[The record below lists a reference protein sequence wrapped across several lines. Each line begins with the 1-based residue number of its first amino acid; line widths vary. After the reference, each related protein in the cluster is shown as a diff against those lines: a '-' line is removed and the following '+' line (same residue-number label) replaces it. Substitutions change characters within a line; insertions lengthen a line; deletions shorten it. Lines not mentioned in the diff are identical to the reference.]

1 MQMDKLLLVTH
12 QISETS
18 YGTVQDSNAL
28 EGGGGGGGAGHTRFY
43 QRRIDK

>member
-18 YGTVQDSNAL
+18 YGTVQDSNAW
-28 EGGGGGGGAGHTRFY
+28 GGGGMAY
-43 QRRIDK
+43 QILLEENR

>member
-28 EGGGGGGGAGHTRFY
+28 EGGDRAHQILPEENR
-43 QRRIDK
+43 

>member
-28 EGGGGGGGAGHTRFY
+28 EGGGGGGQGTPDFTRGE
-43 QRRIDK
+43 

>member
-28 EGGGGGGGAGHTRFY
+28 EGGRGQGTPDFTRGE
-43 QRRIDK
+43 

>member
-28 EGGGGGGGAGHTRFY
+28 EGGRAHQILPEENR
-43 QRRIDK
+43 

>member
-28 EGGGGGGGAGHTRFY
+28 EGEGGMAHQILPEENR
-43 QRRIDK
+43 